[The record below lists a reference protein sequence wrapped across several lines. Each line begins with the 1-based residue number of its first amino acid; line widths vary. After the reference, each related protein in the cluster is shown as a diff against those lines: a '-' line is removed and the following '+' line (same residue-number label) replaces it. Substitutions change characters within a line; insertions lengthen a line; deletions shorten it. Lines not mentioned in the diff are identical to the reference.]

1 MIILRFEHIICGR
14 NGEMRKAYRKC
25 GFTVIC
31 CVVAVASSACSK
43 GTSNKEHKSSY
54 VINEI
59 IASQTPSEQPKTE
72 EITAPLK
79 EELVSN
85 SIMEFTQEEVTSNEV
100 LVLSDAS
107 SVSENLNSINKQAV
121 LGSVYKPNS
130 FEVVDNETVELIN
143 SMPVKSII
151 KIYAV
156 NAATLAQCFT
166 SQEIT
171 PAIFNRMENKSFSEG
186 CTTEI
191 STLRYIRVLHYGFD
205 GEIHIGEL
213 IVNQMIENDILE
225 IFKELFDEK
234 YPIEQMVLIDE
245 YGADDELSMQA
256 NNTSSFNFR
265 MVAGTTKLSKH
276 AYGLAIDINPLYNP
290 YVRTQNGIQIISP
303 DNAGEYVDRTLDCE
317 YYIQKD
323 DVIYKIFLKHG
334 FTWGGDW
341 TSSLDYQ
348 HFQKVFP

>member
-1 MIILRFEHIICGR
+1 
-14 NGEMRKAYRKC
+14 MREAYRKY

-31 CVVAVASSACSK
+31 CAIALTTSACSNVSSSK
-43 GTSNKEHKSSY
+43 DNKSSY

-59 IASQTPSEQPKTE
+59 IASQAPSDQPKVDDST
-72 EITAPLK
+72 TPLM
-79 EELVSN
+79 EDVVSKG
-85 SIMEFTQEEVTSNEV
+85 IMGFTQHEVVENEV
-100 LVLSDAS
+100 IILSDAS
-107 SVSENLNSINKQAV
+107 SVSENLNKSNHQSV
-121 LGSVYKPNS
+121 LGSVYEPNS
-130 FEVVDNETVELIN
+130 IEIVDNEAVKLIN
-143 SMPVKSII
+143 SMPVESII
-151 KIYAV
+151 KMYMA

-171 PAIFNRMENKSFSEG
+171 PTIFNRMENKSFSEG
-186 CTTEI
+186 CTTEL
-191 STLRYIRVLHYGFD
+191 SNLRYIRVLHYGFD

-213 IVNQMIENDILE
+213 IVNQMIETDILE
-225 IFKELFDEK
+225 IFKELFDAK

-245 YGADDELSMQA
+245 YDADDELSMEA

-290 YVRTQNGIQIISP
+290 YIRSVNGEQSISP
-303 DNAGEYVDRTLDCE
+303 DNATEYVDRSLDCK

-323 DVIYKIFLKHG
+323 DVIYNIFSKHG

-348 HFQKVFP
+348 HFQKVFQ

>member
-1 MIILRFEHIICGR
+1 
-14 NGEMRKAYRKC
+14 MREAYRKY

-31 CVVAVASSACSK
+31 CVVAFTTSACSNV
-43 GTSNKEHKSSY
+43 SSSKEGKSSY

-59 IASQTPSEQPKTE
+59 IASQEPSQQPKTE
-72 EITAPLK
+72 EEVATTL
-79 EELVSN
+79 
-85 SIMEFTQEEVTSNEV
+85 MEDAISKGIIGFTEQEVTDNEV
-100 LVLSDAS
+100 LILSDAS
-107 SVSENLNSINKQAV
+107 SVSENIVEFNSYPA
-121 LGSVYKPNS
+121 LGSVYEPNS
-130 FEVVDNETVELIN
+130 IEIVDNEALKLIN

-151 KIYAV
+151 KMYTT
-156 NAATLAQCFT
+156 NAATFAQCFT
-166 SQEIT
+166 SQEISPT
-171 PAIFNRMENKSFSEG
+171 IFNRMENKSFSEG
-186 CTTEI
+186 CTTEL
-191 STLRYIRVLHYGFD
+191 SNLRYIRVLHYGFD

-213 IVNQMIENDILE
+213 IVNRLIESDILE
-225 IFKELFDEK
+225 IFKELFDAK

-245 YGADDELSMQA
+245 YDADDELSMEA

-290 YVRTQNGIQIISP
+290 YIRTVNGEQLISP
-303 DNAGEYVDRTLDCE
+303 DNATEYVDRTLDCK

-323 DVIYKIFLKHG
+323 DVIYKIFSKHG

-348 HFQKVFP
+348 HFQKVFQ

>member
-1 MIILRFEHIICGR
+1 
-14 NGEMRKAYRKC
+14 MRKAYRKY

-31 CVVAVASSACSK
+31 CVVAFTTSACSSISSSK
-43 GTSNKEHKSSY
+43 DNKSSY

-59 IASQTPSEQPKTE
+59 IASQAPSDQPK
-72 EITAPLK
+72 A
-79 EELVSN
+79 
-85 SIMEFTQEEVTSNEV
+85 EVTTTPVMEDVASKGIMGFTEPRVNESEM
-100 LVLSDAS
+100 LILSDAS
-107 SVSENLNSINKQAV
+107 SISKDLFESKNHLI
-121 LGSVYKPNS
+121 LGSVYEPNTI
-130 FEVVDNETVELIN
+130 EIVDSEAVELIN
-143 SMPVKSII
+143 AMPVKSII
-151 KIYAV
+151 KSYTA

-171 PAIFNRMENKSFSEG
+171 PTIFNRMENKSFSEG
-186 CTTEI
+186 CTTEL
-191 STLRYIRVLHYGFD
+191 SSLRYIRVLHYGFD

-213 IVNQMIENDILE
+213 IVNRMIETDILE
-225 IFKELFDEK
+225 IFKELFDAK

-245 YGADDELSMQA
+245 YDADDELSMEA

-290 YVRTQNGIQIISP
+290 YIRTINGEQLVSP
-303 DNAGEYVDRTLDCE
+303 DNATEYVDRTLDCK

-323 DVIYKIFLKHG
+323 DVIYKIFSKHG

-348 HFQKVFP
+348 HFQKVFQ